1 MAADIIDL
9 KDRMKNTADKKT
21 VAEKVQDLKEAYA
34 LISPLTNL
42 PYVECEQENFF
53 DQVLLYETK
62 EDAEAAAKVYG
73 EKGIRVL
80 VRDLKTLELELPV
93 KPEEPDGEKRKVFL
107 NQVRQHLGI
116 LPFMGVNAVCY
127 KAADAPAELIELE
140 NVLPEDFQKKVAANA
155 LYQPNL
161 QLTGVYLMQE
171 ARKGKDAVDRKV
183 LHDLDEEF
191 SSTLDASRYLRSSN
205 KMK

>member
-62 EDAEAAAKVYG
+62 EDAEAAAKVYD
-73 EKGIRVL
+73 EKGIRVSCA
-80 VRDLKTLELELPV
+80 
-93 KPEEPDGEKRKVFL
+93 GS
-107 NQVRQHLGI
+107 
-116 LPFMGVNAVCY
+116 
-127 KAADAPAELIELE
+127 
-140 NVLPEDFQKKVAANA
+140 
-155 LYQPNL
+155 
-161 QLTGVYLMQE
+161 
-171 ARKGKDAVDRKV
+171 KDAGASGETRRTRWRETESISQSGSTASGYSSVHGSECSV
-183 LHDLDEEF
+183 L
-191 SSTLDASRYLRSSN
+191 
-205 KMK
+205 

>member
-9 KDRMKNTADKKT
+9 KDRMKNTVDKKT
-21 VAEKVQDLKEAYA
+21 VAVKVQDLKEAYA

-127 KAADAPAELIELE
+127 KAADAPAELIEKSGSE
-140 NVLPEDFQKKVAANA
+140 CPVSAEPSADWRISYAGSKKR
-155 LYQPNL
+155 QRCRRS
-161 QLTGVYLMQE
+161 E
-171 ARKGKDAVDRKV
+171 
-183 LHDLDEEF
+183 
-191 SSTLDASRYLRSSN
+191 SAS
-205 KMK
+205 